1 MVMDTFNADRIVTIN
16 VDVQND
22 FMPGGNLA
30 VPYGDQVIDV
40 LNSVNTF
47 TRQQNGFVVAT
58 GDQHPLKTPHFGP
71 DAWPVHCVKGTH
83 GAALDERLNIQDT
96 DIIVDKGMGQTDG
109 YSAFEGL
116 TRDGLSLEDIIH
128 PARKERVAAL
138 FGGVATE
145 YCVLNTVLDAAKL
158 NRNPDSLRLYVVE
171 DAIRGI
177 DDNNAAE
184 AMKKMQRAGAIIIKS
199 SDLLSGQVVTIA

>member
-1 MVMDTFNADRIVTIN
+1 MDTFKAERIVTIN

-22 FMPGGNLA
+22 FMPGGSLA
-30 VPYGDQVIDV
+30 VPYGDQVIDI

-58 GDQHPLKTPHFGP
+58 GDQHPFDTPHFGP

-83 GAALDERLNIQDT
+83 GAALDERLDIQAS
-96 DIIVDKGMGQTDG
+96 DIIIDKGMGQTDG
-109 YSAFEGL
+109 YSAFEGI
-116 TRDGLSLEDIIH
+116 TRDGQSLEDIIE

-158 NRNPDSLRLYVVE
+158 NHNRDSLRLYVIE
-171 DAIRGI
+171 DAVRGI
-177 DDNNAAE
+177 DNTNAAE

-199 SDLLSGQVVTIA
+199 SDLLSGQVVTTA

>member
-1 MVMDTFNADRIVTIN
+1 MDIFEADRIVTIN

-22 FMPGGNLA
+22 FMPGGSLA

-58 GDQHPLKTPHFGP
+58 GDQHPLETPHFGP

-109 YSAFEGL
+109 YSAFEGV
-116 TRDGLSLEDIIH
+116 TSDGQSLEDIIQ

-158 NRNPDSLRLYVVE
+158 NLDSDSLRLYVVE

-184 AMKKMQRAGAIIIKS
+184 AMNKMKRAGAIIIKS